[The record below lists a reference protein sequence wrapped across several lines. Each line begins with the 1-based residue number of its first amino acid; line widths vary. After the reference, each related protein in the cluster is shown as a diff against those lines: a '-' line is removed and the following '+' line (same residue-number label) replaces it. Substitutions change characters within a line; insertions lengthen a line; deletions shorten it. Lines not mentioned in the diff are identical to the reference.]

1 VFMSI
6 TVGLQSFMNPIPT
19 PPPAPD
25 FTIIEILDIPEDLY
39 AVYINV
45 SGPWYED
52 HTYTVFCA
60 NVTEYSPGDPQSFN
74 LDKKYYYS
82 AVSDHTSVTVYYK
95 EYSYQ
100 NWTCAGSINTDDSRV
115 TKTTG
120 GTFLQKMTL
129 N

>member
-1 VFMSI
+1 MKKMIGILACLTVFMSLTI
-6 TVGLQSFMNPIPT
+6 GLQSFMNPMPT

-60 NVTEYSPGDPQSFN
+60 NVTEYS
-74 LDKKYYYS
+74 
-82 AVSDHTSVTVYYK
+82 
-95 EYSYQ
+95 YQ
-100 NWTCAGSINTDDSRV
+100 NWTCAESIKYR
-115 TKTTG
+115 
-120 GTFLQKMTL
+120 
-129 N
+129 